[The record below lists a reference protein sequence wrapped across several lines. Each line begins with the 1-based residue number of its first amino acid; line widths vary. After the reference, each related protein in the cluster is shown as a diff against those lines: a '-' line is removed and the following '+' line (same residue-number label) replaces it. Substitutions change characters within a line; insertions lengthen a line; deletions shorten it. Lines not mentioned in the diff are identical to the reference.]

1 MKFLISIL
9 LITNLFGVSFSQT
22 NVLKTT
28 YKVASWF
35 SAKDGH
41 IFNDTMVA
49 IILTESS
56 GGKQLIGD
64 NYINGQEKPF
74 IMKSLGVG
82 QVKLET
88 AIHMIIAHKDVYE
101 QFQEYIHKDPF
112 AFKKYYKYLI
122 KIEYYQDILNRYKN
136 KYDERSIKVKRW
148 ANRELRHYKK
158 LFSPYKKYYKKD
170 LELAQLLLSDI
181 EFNVSVGA
189 LYLIQNYEIA
199 LRRHYSNPWFR
210 AISRYNGGW
219 KNKTY
224 YKRVL
229 KNMKIWKKIKHQI
242 SR

>member
-9 LITNLFGVSFSQT
+9 LISNLFGVSFSQK

-49 IILTESS
+49 IVLRESS
-56 GGKQLIGD
+56 GGRQLIGD
-64 NYINGQEKPF
+64 SYINGVEKPF

-88 AIHMIIAHKDVYE
+88 AIHMIMAHKDIYKN
-101 QFQEYIHKDPF
+101 FQVYIHKNPF

-122 KIEYYQDILNRYKN
+122 KIEYYQDILRRYKN
-136 KYDERSIKVKRW
+136 KNDARSIRVKKW
-148 ANRELRHYKK
+148 ANKELRYYEK
-158 LFSPYKKYYKKD
+158 LFRPYKEYYKKD

-181 EFNVSVGA
+181 EFNVSVGT

-199 LRRHYSNPWFR
+199 LKRHYSNPWFR

-219 KNKTY
+219 NNKTY
-224 YKRVL
+224 YKKVL
-229 KNMKIWKKIKHQI
+229 EKMKIWRKIKNQI
-242 SR
+242 SK